1 MAKEDLEDNVKDLIS
16 VIMSTYY
23 EPLTWIEQAVDSILN
38 QTYRDI
44 EFIIVIDAPD
54 NMELVRYAM
63 KKKEQDNRIIVHIN
77 EKNMGLTASL
87 NTAIKLANG
96 EYIARMDAD
105 DTAEFDRLSC
115 QMEYLISHNLDL
127 IGCNVKDIDE
137 NGKILNPIGTHYP
150 TSDKVIKKFLK
161 TNSAII
167 HPTWLTRKSVYIEM
181 GMYHDFPACEDYEF
195 LTRIALAGYRL
206 GNLKEAKQMYRI
218 NTKGISNT
226 KKIMQKSSHYF
237 VKHNY
242 NAKRQS
248 NLDEFY
254 QCIESD
260 AGKKKQK
267 SLRNYYEDSAKLK
280 EYYRARKWG
289 MFLTAGI
296 KTFIKSAEGRT
307 VVISIF
313 REKLLQLRY
322 GKCY

>member
-1 MAKEDLEDNVKDLIS
+1 MEDSALYKEECYD
-16 VIMSTYY
+16 
-23 EPLTWIEQAVDSILN
+23 
-38 QTYRDI
+38 YRI
-44 EFIIVIDAPD
+44 YCA
-54 NMELVRYAM
+54 
-63 KKKEQDNRIIVHIN
+63 
-77 EKNMGLTASL
+77 
-87 NTAIKLANG
+87 
-96 EYIARMDAD
+96 
-105 DTAEFDRLSC
+105 
-115 QMEYLISHNLDL
+115 
-127 IGCNVKDIDE
+127 VKDIDE

-254 QCIESD
+254 QFIESD